1 MIDGK
6 FSSSTK
12 KKQKNKHKVTYENL
26 RRTATVQEDDSTT
39 DCLLDY
45 IYFKKYYKMIAVDL
59 GKQHPLDADLEAIQQ
74 INFTENLKRAG
85 NTRFYFII
93 EEANKTVFDFS
104 EGTVKVSQL
113 NVSSLIFISIKWH
126 NTIV

>member
-12 KKQKNKHKVTYENL
+12 KKKKHKVTYENL

-59 GKQHPLDADLEAIQQ
+59 GKQHALDADLEAIQQ
-74 INFTENLKRAG
+74 TNFTENLKRAG

-113 NVSSLIFISIKWH
+113 NVSSLIFISIKSH

>member
-1 MIDGK
+1 MEN
-6 FSSSTK
+6 FLLQPK
-12 KKQKNKHKVTYENL
+12 KKKKKKHKVTYENL

-59 GKQHPLDADLEAIQQ
+59 GKQHALDADLEAIQQ
-74 INFTENLKRAG
+74 TNFTENLKRAG

-113 NVSSLIFISIKWH
+113 NVSSLIFISIKSH

>member
-1 MIDGK
+1 MENFLHQPK
-6 FSSSTK
+6 KNK
-12 KKQKNKHKVTYENL
+12 KKTHKVTYENL

-39 DCLLDY
+39 DYLLDY

-59 GKQHPLDADLEAIQQ
+59 GKQHALDTDLEAIQQ

-113 NVSSLIFISIKWH
+113 NVSSLIFISIK
-126 NTIV
+126 